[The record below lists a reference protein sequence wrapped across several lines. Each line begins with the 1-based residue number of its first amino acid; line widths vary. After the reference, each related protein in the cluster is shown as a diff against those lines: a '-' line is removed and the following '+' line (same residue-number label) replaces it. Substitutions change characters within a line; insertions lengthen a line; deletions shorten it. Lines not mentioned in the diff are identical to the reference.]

1 MAGTLLVPI
10 LNTRRYGTG
19 TSGTFSTAIVTKPD
33 GTEPWHGFILELPW
47 KNNQR
52 RVSCIPA
59 GRYRARFRTPEN
71 TPAGLRTGVYEL
83 LDVPDRD
90 GILVHVANKAEELLG
105 CLAPGERVGVLPDQS
120 GTPVGAVLASRDAL
134 EGLHRATGNAPEI
147 LVIIEWEPNVG
158 ERENAA

>member
-1 MAGTLLVPI
+1 MTPLVPV

-19 TSGTFSTAIVTKPD
+19 SSGTFSAATLSKPD
-33 GTEPWHGFILELPW
+33 GTEPWKAYILEDDW
-47 KNNQR
+47 RGNHR

-59 GRYRARFRTPEN
+59 GRYRALLVQRPRH
-71 TPAGLRTGVYEL
+71 GQVYEL
-83 LDVPDRD
+83 QDVPDRSA
-90 GILVHVANKAEELLG
+90 ILIHAGNTEEDTEG
-105 CLAPGERVGVLPDQS
+105 CLIVGTRVGALTVDADEDTGERNAIK
-120 GTPVGAVLASRDAL
+120 GAVLASRDAL